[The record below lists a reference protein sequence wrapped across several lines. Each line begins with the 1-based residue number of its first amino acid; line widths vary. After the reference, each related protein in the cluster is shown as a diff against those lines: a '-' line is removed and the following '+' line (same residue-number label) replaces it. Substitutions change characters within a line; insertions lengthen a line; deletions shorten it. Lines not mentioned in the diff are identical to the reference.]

1 MLRVIL
7 NIHATT
13 PNQND
18 LKDKFLTLR
27 NNLAYASL
35 EYGLDL
41 SACTFGQTYNIIEQF
56 LNMVHIDDIVSI
68 NASNFNQIFIA
79 LAQPEVELINASTGT
94 AEDKLGKLKE
104 NIVLTLSD
112 PSKYAQDFWQNIKDP
127 LKQIDEFVDGLR
139 EHFEDDNDNNNEMDD
154 QIIIEEENQ

>member
-1 MLRVIL
+1 

-13 PNQND
+13 PNKND
-18 LKDKFLTLR
+18 LNDKFLTLR

-35 EYGLDL
+35 EYSLDL

-94 AEDKLGKLKE
+94 AEDKLDKLKA